1 MDALPDW
8 NAVRYDPDTS
18 KGHVESYFL
27 KANDARGRRAV
38 WLKATIYASEL
49 RPAHAVAEAWAIV
62 FDREGKHVAVKESL
76 PYAQTEFSKAG
87 LDVTIGELLRFEQG
101 ATRGP
106 IERGGHKIAWNLE
119 IAAKD
124 GGPLVHFP
132 IAGMYTGPFPKSKL
146 VSPAP
151 SLEVTGSLTVDGHRT
166 KVTGWRGMQG
176 HNWGRGHADL
186 YAWGH
191 CNHWD
196 QQEDLVV
203 EAASARVRV
212 GPVLTPLITLVCVRC
227 QGKEFRLSDPMALL
241 RNRGQLQSRRW
252 FFSARNN
259 EIAVEGDL
267 SAQTADFVGLYYPNP
282 DGVMTYCLNT
292 KIANGRVR
300 VELPGREPIDLTTRA
315 AALEIGTKDPDHGVT
330 MHV

>member
-1 MDALPDW
+1 MDGLPDW

-62 FDREGKHVAVKESL
+62 FDREGEHVAVKESL
-76 PYAQTEFSKAG
+76 PYAKAEFSKTG
-87 LDVTIGELLRFEQG
+87 LDVRIGEFLQLEPG
-101 ATRGP
+101 STRGS
-106 IERGGHKIAWNLE
+106 IERGGHRIAWNLDL
-119 IAAKD
+119 ATDD

-132 IAGMYTGPFPKSKL
+132 FAGMYTGAFPKSKL

-151 SLEVTGSLTVDGHRT
+151 NLECNGSVTVDGQRL
-166 KVTGWRGMQG
+166 KVAGWRGMQG

-191 CNHWD
+191 CNRWD
-196 QQEDLVV
+196 QKEDVVV
-203 EAASARVRV
+203 EATSGRVRV
-212 GPVLTPLITLVCVRC
+212 GPVLTPLITLVCVRHE
-227 QGKEFRLSDPMALL
+227 GKEFRLSAPMELL
-241 RNRGQLQSRRW
+241 RNRGQVEPRRW
-252 FFSARNN
+252 FFSARNK

-267 SAQTADFVGLYYPNP
+267 SAQTADLVGLYYPNP

-300 VELPGREPIDLTTRA
+300 VELPGREPLDLTTRA
-315 AALEIGTKDPDHGVT
+315 AALELGTKDPEHGVT
-330 MHV
+330 MYV